1 MVLKGMRHTIQGDD
15 CIKLDL
21 RVQKRL
27 NSWGKVVGVIMA
39 VVSMSM
45 AVATMTVVVMVIM
58 S

>member
-1 MVLKGMRHTIQGDD
+1 MLLRGVRHTIQSDD

-27 NSWGKVVGVIMA
+27 NSWRNVVGVIMA
-39 VVSMSM
+39 VISMSM
-45 AVATMTVVVMVIM
+45 AAATMTVVMVMM